1 MGEGNELRRMTHD
14 RTGRKSLVALLTR
27 SSSRSLLPSDFLS
40 PIPLLSRLPWSL
52 LPSPLP
58 SPPEARSDD
67 GRSEGNRSD
76 EPARS
81 GMNGGGRDTMVSSV
95 LVSLHSPVSLPTSPH
110 SLRSLSV

>member
-1 MGEGNELRRMTHD
+1 MNGGTII
-14 RTGRKSLVALLTR
+14 TSISLGSYT
-27 SSSRSLLPSDFLS
+27 SLLGPVLRPVPRGGTTVENEPRSCRFPVPRCLA
-40 PIPLLSRLPWSL
+40 RPWSL

-81 GMNGGGRDTMVSSV
+81 GMNGGHGRE
-95 LVSLHSPVSLPTSPH
+95 
-110 SLRSLSV
+110 